1 VNKSDEMPFRIGAF
15 LLAESVSPDE
25 RGRVVVSG
33 ILDVVETNTVRTASV
48 YAEFFVTEG
57 PDQRINV
64 TVRIVGPDGATSE
77 FAHDQPVT
85 LRSGMP
91 STSIVLRGRVETRKR
106 GVHEVQLVVDGT
118 VLADRPLLATEP

>member
-1 VNKSDEMPFRIGAF
+1 MPFRIGAF

-33 ILDVVETNTVRTASV
+33 ILDVVEANTVRTASV

-57 PDQRINV
+57 PDHRINV
-64 TVRIVGPDGATSE
+64 MVRIVGPDGATSE
-77 FAHDQPVT
+77 LVHDQPVT

-91 STSIVLRGRVETRKR
+91 CTSVVLRGRVETRKR

>member
-1 VNKSDEMPFRIGAF
+1 MPFRIGAF

-33 ILDVVETNTVRTASV
+33 ILDVVEANTVRTASV

-64 TVRIVGPDGATSE
+64 MVRIVGPDGATSE
-77 FAHDQPVT
+77 FVHDQPVT

-91 STSIVLRGRVETRKR
+91 SASIVLRGRVETRKR